1 MKIAIIGARGMLGQ
15 ALVQALGVHHH
26 VFAWDIQEID
36 ITDRAS
42 TLRLLGGERP
52 ELIINSAAFVDLEG
66 CEADPDRAWHVNT
79 VGAQNLALAAQEAGS
94 GLVQISTDY
103 VFDGQT
109 GKDYDE
115 ISRPNPLNAYGRS
128 KLAAERLC
136 MQICSRTFVI
146 RTAWLFGHVPNN
158 YVERVIKAAATG
170 GVVRMPADQLE
181 SPSYTMHVAEA
192 ISHLM
197 DSGAYGVYNVTS
209 TGACTRADFARYVLQ
224 QAGRPEQVEIVDPST
239 LKRTTRRPARVVL
252 NCRLYQL
259 VTGQSLPDWRQAIND
274 YLAADRGR

>member
-26 VFAWDIQEID
+26 VLAWDIKEID
-36 ITDRAS
+36 ITDRAN

-52 ELIINSAAFVDLEG
+52 ELIVNSAAFVDVEG
-66 CEADPDRAWHVNT
+66 CEADPDRAWRVNT
-79 VGAQNLALAAQEAGS
+79 VGAQNLAMAAQEAGS
-94 GLVQISTDY
+94 ALVQISTDY
-103 VFDGQT
+103 IFDGQT
-109 GKDYDE
+109 DKDYDE

-128 KLAAERLC
+128 KLTAERLC

-146 RTAWLFGHVPNN
+146 RTAWLFGHMPNN
-158 YVERVIKAAATG
+158 YVERVLKAAEAG

-192 ISHLM
+192 ISQLV

-224 QAGRPEQVEIVDPST
+224 QVGRQEQVEITDPST

>member
-26 VFAWDIQEID
+26 VLAWDIEEID

-79 VGAQNLALAAQEAGS
+79 VGAQNLALAAQEAG
-94 GLVQISTDY
+94 GALVQISTDY

-170 GVVRMPADQLE
+170 GVVRMPTDQLE

-192 ISHLM
+192 ISHLV

-209 TGACTRADFARYVLQ
+209 RGACTRADFARYVLQ
-224 QAGRPEQVEIVDPST
+224 QAGRQEQVEIVDPST